1 MNVDKNINSNIRKK
15 QKYEEYWKL
24 TVEYTDIHKMRFR
37 NTLEMI
43 VNYIDSH
50 PELKKEYDKK
60 YYKELQNIIAKV
72 YKKADLGSVRKS
84 INQMIKLGFVKPYLT
99 GYHSETKKF
108 LKASSNEEREIIF
121 SDVYYSSA
129 NFKSSV
135 TVDNS
140 HLKHINFFLKTL
152 MYKKNRE
159 LNNDEITALI
169 STDISAYNNKGYM
182 NEKELN
188 EQIEFVKFNDFKK
201 RKYNQISYFL
211 DFLKYVPGIT
221 VARDKSVVYYTE
233 DASIHLSDYI
243 DVKRDPTQFRL
254 MKEKIK
260 QESIN
265 IYGRVQ
271 CYFTK
276 KEQKGLV
283 VSHIIRSEDA
293 LRNLDINT
301 AYDYKNALLLDPNTD
316 AYFDKYDLT
325 FNNEGNPK
333 FGKLIPDEF
342 KEEKEE
348 MSLDNEVLEGR
359 VSYLKEHQSKF
370 EEKN

>member
-1 MNVDKNINSNIRKK
+1 MSADKTVSSIKK
-15 QKYEEYWKL
+15 QQYEDYWKL

-43 VNYIDSH
+43 VNYIDNH
-50 PELKKEYDKK
+50 PDLKIGYDKK
-60 YYKELQNIIAKV
+60 FYKELQQLVASV
-72 YKKADLGSVRKS
+72 YQKADLGSVRKS
-84 INQMIKLGFVKPYLT
+84 INQMVKLGFVKPFLT
-99 GYHSETKKF
+99 GYHSETRKF
-108 LKASSNEEREIIF
+108 LKASSNEEREVIF
-121 SDVYYSSA
+121 SSVYYSSA
-129 NFKSSV
+129 NFQSSV
-135 TVDNS
+135 TKDNS

-152 MYKKNRE
+152 MYKRNKE
-159 LNNDEITALI
+159 LNKEEIAALM
-169 STDISAYNNKGYM
+169 SSDIQAYKNKGYM

-188 EQIEFVKFNDFKK
+188 EQIKFVNFNKFKE

-221 VARDKSVVYYTE
+221 VAKNKSVVYYTE
-233 DASIHLSDYI
+233 DASIHLSNTI
-243 DVKRDPTQFRL
+243 DVKRDPTLFRL

-265 IYGRVQ
+265 VYGRVQ

-293 LRNLDINT
+293 LRNLDIET
-301 AYDYKNALLLDPNTD
+301 AYDYKNALLLDPNSD

-325 FNNEGNPK
+325 FNNIGEPK
-333 FGKLIPDEF
+333 FGKSVPQEF
-342 KEEKEE
+342 KEEKRDLV
-348 MSLDNEVLEGR
+348 LDGIILEGR
-359 VSYLKEHQSKF
+359 QEYLKKHKDKF
-370 EEKN
+370 LEKN